1 MNASASE
8 PLPWSRGRWSGA
20 VFLLTIAQVG
30 LILWLS
36 ERKPV
41 VPRRPDSTT
50 TTVHLL
56 ADAPPGSAI
65 AELLNID
72 DPTLVA
78 LPDPRGFSG
87 PAWMTAPPLR
97 HQSQDWTEPARS
109 LALSVAE
116 LDATFA
122 EFVRTNVVG
131 PGLIADKAAPR
142 LSEVGFSPVP
152 MPATSTFRIEGDLAK
167 RELLTP
173 LQVLSIPHT
182 NILTNTVIQVCV
194 DRLGFVFSPV
204 PLSGSGSETADE
216 RALDLVKSMRFKPFA
231 GTDSASPRNPSGQT
245 WGKIIFRWHTLEMP
259 ASNSPA
265 ARPPP

>member
-1 MNASASE
+1 MNAPASA
-8 PLPWSRGRWSGA
+8 PLPWSRGRWWGA
-20 VFLLTIAQVG
+20 VFLVTVAQTG
-30 LILWLS
+30 LIFWLS
-36 ERKPV
+36 ERKPI

-50 TTVHLL
+50 TVQLV
-56 ADAPPGSAI
+56 AEAPPGRAI

-87 PAWMTAPPLR
+87 PAWITAPPLE
-97 HQSQDWTEPARS
+97 HQRRDWTEPARS
-109 LALSVAE
+109 LALPVAE
-116 LDATFA
+116 LGATFA
-122 EFVRTNVVG
+122 QFVRTNVVG
-131 PGLIADKAAPR
+131 PGLLADKPAPR

-173 LQVLSIPHT
+173 LEVLSISHT
-182 NILTNTVIQVCV
+182 NILTTTVVQVCV

-204 PLSGSGSETADE
+204 QLSGSGSKTADE
-216 RALDLVKSMRFKPFA
+216 RALDLAKSMRFKPVA
-231 GTDSASPRNPSGQT
+231 GTNPALPRNPLELT
-245 WGKIIFRWHTLEMP
+245 WGTIIFRWITLEMP